1 MSTELSRDRV
11 PSSNI
16 LSVDHSIARADS
28 GIQSDGGKLGNKHPD
43 VRNRY
48 R

>member
-1 MSTELSRDRV
+1 MNNFTPTFCSLSYTPMSTELSRDRV

-28 GIQSDGGKLGNKHPD
+28 G
-43 VRNRY
+43 V
-48 R
+48 